1 MCSRH
6 HRENLSSGHYLGG
19 ESTQGQDNIGE
30 CFGSH
35 CGRKNVINHVTSE
48 NLSANHQ
55 VMLTPI
61 KHEDIETNVL
71 NDAYLFGSQL
81 GMTPGETAVLT
92 QPSQRMN
99 SSKRESRPAHSSNS
113 EKVSHTN
120 SVSNTKQ
127 STNQHQQVADK
138 YKDHSP
144 RHGDISRASL
154 EVEKTMLAAQ
164 GKLAYVS
171 PTVRQSNNLNRHTFH
186 GSTSQS
192 QKHQPSAGNLGF
204 VTRQAGGSLSQL
216 SPAQPGLQLG
226 QPAVLL
232 NTGSQ
237 VDLHRYV
244 KFLVFCD
251 RGID

>member
-1 MCSRH
+1 MTA
-6 HRENLSSGHYLGG
+6 GQYLG
-19 ESTQGQDNIGE
+19 ESAPGQENTGDCYSTPGN
-30 CFGSH
+30 
-35 CGRKNVINHVTSE
+35 RKNVISHTTAE

-61 KHEDIETNVL
+61 KHEDIETNML

-81 GMTPGETAVLT
+81 GMPPNETAAHM
-92 QPSQRMN
+92 PSNQRIN
-99 SSKRESRPAHSSNS
+99 SSKRDLRQTHQNNND
-113 EKVSHTN
+113 KVSHSQTA
-120 SVSNTKQ
+120 SNTKH
-127 STNQHQQVADK
+127 SMNSSHHQHQDK

-144 RHGDISRASL
+144 RHADVRASL
-154 EVEKTMLAAQ
+154 ELEKTMLAAQ

-171 PTVRQSNNLNRHTFH
+171 PTVRPNNNLNRHTFH

-192 QKHQPSAGNLGF
+192 QKHQPAGNLGF

-216 SPAQPGLQLG
+216 SPAQPGLHLG

-237 VDLHRYV
+237 VDLHRY
-244 KFLVFCD
+244 
-251 RGID
+251 GH